1 MMALRSG
8 SARRARTVSRSRPAT
23 PIGVPGRFH
32 PPSPNG
38 PTDRYDSRR
47 VRIGIANFLLVE
59 QVRNTAAWLWES
71 PSSASLVA
79 LFEAAAADGSAGQ
92 GELGTRTGPDDLGG
106 VRTLRLRLAAHY
118 ATVATFVPTD
128 IDAHIR
134 HHHWMAIDDASAF
147 AAARACID
155 EAAAR
160 DPAVVSAR
168 VTQGVSGHDG
178 EWFSVRAGA
187 LGRAL
192 SLGLADETAA
202 LVAKIDAELDREE
215 QLFAAAIARGAPAR
229 TTLALA
235 TALAHNLGDLSRVV
249 DAWPKALAG
258 HEHRARYT
266 RLGHADGE
274 QRRTAFALAGALN
287 KEIMALENHRFLALR
302 KPRALR
308 RSRELLLPVG
318 PWFDDWGE
326 AIGRSS
332 LLDDRDRAEVVT
344 ALIELH
350 LSSPRQQGCLR
361 ALAGIHRTTRGGLG
375 SFIAELPARVR
386 KEALRGQIRA
396 ALDVSAEH
404 FEARMEKRLR
414 AALASAPGRSQV
426 RWSARLAASGTA

>member
-1 MMALRSG
+1 V
-8 SARRARTVSRSRPAT
+8 RT
-23 PIGVPGRFH
+23 
-32 PPSPNG
+32 
-38 PTDRYDSRR
+38 
-47 VRIGIANFLLVE
+47 GIANSLLVE
-59 QVRNTAAWLWES
+59 QVRNTTAWLWES
-71 PSSASLVA
+71 PAAAPLVA
-79 LFEAAAADGSAGQ
+79 LFDTAAADESEA
-92 GELGTRTGPDDLGG
+92 RSDLGERADG
-106 VRTLRLRLAAHY
+106 GTTDDFASVRNLRLRLAAHY

-128 IDAHIR
+128 VDAHIR
-134 HHHWMAIDDASAF
+134 HHHWMAIDDADVF
-147 AAARACID
+147 AASRACID

-160 DPAVVSAR
+160 DPALVSAR
-168 VTQGVSGHDG
+168 VTRGVSGHDG

-192 SLGLADETAA
+192 SLGLADESAA
-202 LVAKIDAELDREE
+202 LAGEIDAELEREE
-215 QLFAAAIARGAPAR
+215 HLFAAAFACGAPAR

-258 HEHRARYT
+258 HEHRARYS

-274 QRRTAFALAGALN
+274 QRRTAFVLAGALN

-326 AIGRSS
+326 LIGRST
-332 LLDDRDRAEVVT
+332 LLDDGDRAEVVS

-361 ALAGIHRTTRGGLG
+361 ALAGIHRTTRGGLA
-375 SFIAELPARVR
+375 SYLSALPARVR
-386 KEALRGQIRA
+386 KEALRGRIRE
-396 ALDVSAEH
+396 ALDVSPEH

-414 AALASAPGRSQV
+414 ASAGYASAHAPRPFRS
-426 RWSARLAASGTA
+426 RPNPSAEGFRTT

>member
-1 MMALRSG
+1 MAAPDRPTTPPVRTSAKFVRSPHHNA
-8 SARRARTVSRSRPAT
+8 S
-23 PIGVPGRFH
+23 I
-32 PPSPNG
+32 
-38 PTDRYDSRR
+38 DRYDSRR
-47 VRIGIANFLLVE
+47 VRIGIANSLLVE
-59 QVRNTAAWLWES
+59 QVRNTAAWLWGS
-71 PSSASLVA
+71 PSTASLVA
-79 LFEAAAADGSAGQ
+79 LFDAAAADDSDGRAH
-92 GELGTRTGPDDLGG
+92 LDARTESDTAEDFAA
-106 VRTLRLRLAAHY
+106 VRNLRLRLAAHY

-134 HHHWMAIDDASAF
+134 HHHWMAIDDADTF

-155 EAAAR
+155 EATAR
-160 DPAVVSAR
+160 DPTVVSAR
-168 VTQGVSGHDG
+168 VTLGVSGHDG

-192 SLGLADETAA
+192 SLGLANEAAA
-202 LVAKIDAELDREE
+202 LVAQIDAELEREE
-215 QLFAAAIARGAPAR
+215 QLFAAAVARGAPAR
-229 TTLALA
+229 TTLSLA

-258 HEHRARYT
+258 HDYRARYS

-274 QRRTAFALAGALN
+274 QHRPAFVLAGGLN

-326 AIGRSS
+326 MIGRSA

-375 SFIAELPARVR
+375 SFVAELPARVR
-386 KEALRGQIRA
+386 KEALRGQIRD
-396 ALDVSAEH
+396 ALDVSPEH

-414 AALASAPGRSQV
+414 ASAASASTLGQSHV
-426 RWSARLAASGTA
+426 RWNSQLAASGTASVAFS

>member
-1 MMALRSG
+1 MK
-8 SARRARTVSRSRPAT
+8 T
-23 PIGVPGRFH
+23 
-32 PPSPNG
+32 
-38 PTDRYDSRR
+38 
-47 VRIGIANFLLVE
+47 GIANSVLVE
-59 QVRNTAAWLWES
+59 QVRNTAAWLWET
-71 PSSASLVA
+71 PQAAPLVA
-79 LFEAAAADGSAGQ
+79 IFDAAVDEPGDRAELRARSEPDALASAAD
-92 GELGTRTGPDDLGG
+92 

-128 IDAHIR
+128 VDAHIR
-134 HHHWMAIDDASAF
+134 HHHWMAIDDAGVF
-147 AAARACID
+147 AAARACSD

-160 DPAVVSAR
+160 DPTLVSAR
-168 VTQGVSGHDG
+168 VTEGVSGHDG

-192 SLGLADETAA
+192 LLGWADEATALAA
-202 LVAKIDAELDREE
+202 LIDAELDREE
-215 QLFAAAIARGAPAR
+215 RLLAAAVARGAPAR

-249 DAWPKALAG
+249 DAWPKPLAD
-258 HEHRARYT
+258 HDYRARYS
-266 RLGHADGE
+266 RLGHADGPC
-274 QRRTAFALAGALN
+274 RRPAFVLAGELN

-326 AIGRSS
+326 LIGRSA
-332 LLDDRDRAEVVT
+332 LLDDGDRAEVVS

-361 ALAGIHRTTRGGLG
+361 ALTGIHRTTRGGLA
-375 SFIAELPARVR
+375 SYVAELPARVR
-386 KEALRGQIRA
+386 KEALRGRIRD
-396 ALDVSAEH
+396 ALDVSHEH

-414 AALASAPGRSQV
+414 ANAAYGSALSWTRP
-426 RWSARLAASGTA
+426 RWTARLAGSLTARSVSACSEARQCLRDVPRRT

>member
-1 MMALRSG
+1 
-8 SARRARTVSRSRPAT
+8 
-23 PIGVPGRFH
+23 
-32 PPSPNG
+32 
-38 PTDRYDSRR
+38 
-47 VRIGIANFLLVE
+47 VRIGIANSLLVE
-59 QVRNTAAWLWES
+59 QVRNTAAWLWGS
-71 PSSASLVA
+71 PASASLVA
-79 LFEAAAADGSAGQ
+79 LFDGAAADDTEGWADLDVGTEPEGQ
-92 GELGTRTGPDDLGG
+92 LAG

-128 IDAHIR
+128 VDAHIR
-134 HHHWMAIDDASAF
+134 HHHWMAIDDAETF

-160 DPAVVSAR
+160 DPVSVSAR
-168 VTQGVSGHDG
+168 VTEGVSGHDG

-192 SLGLADETAA
+192 SLGLADEAAA
-202 LVAKIDAELDREE
+202 LGAQIEAELDREE
-215 QLFAAAIARGAPAR
+215 RLFAAAVACGAPAR

-235 TALAHNLGDLSRVV
+235 TAIAHNVGDLSRVV
-249 DAWPKALAG
+249 DAWPKALADRDY
-258 HEHRARYT
+258 RARYS

-274 QRRTAFALAGALN
+274 QQRPAFVLAGEIN

-326 AIGRSS
+326 LIGRSS
-332 LLDDRDRAEVVT
+332 LLEDGDRAEVVT

-350 LSSPRQQGCLR
+350 LSSSRQQGCLR

-375 SFIAELPARVR
+375 SFVGDLPARVR
-386 KEALRGQIRA
+386 KEALRGQIRD
-396 ALDVSAEH
+396 ALDVSPEH

-414 AALASAPGRSQV
+414 ASAARAAALGQSLRGGISHRVSALASVA
-426 RWSARLAASGTA
+426 AR